1 MKCFET
7 IKIQNGKIFNIKF
20 HNFRFNLT
28 REKLFN
34 SKDKLNLKNF
44 ITPPK
49 NGLYRC
55 KIIYSKNIE
64 NIEFYIYKIRE
75 FKTFKIKN
83 INFNY
88 NYKFLNRENIDSL
101 KVDKSN
107 NIIDDIIMV
116 KNGFIT
122 DTTIANIAIFYNN
135 SWLTPKTPLLYGVTR
150 SRLLREKKLKEVD
163 LRVEDLLKAE
173 KFAIMNAMIDFKE
186 LDFWKI
192 YR

>member
-7 IKIQNGKIFNIKF
+7 IRVENGKIFNIKF

-34 SKDKLNLKNF
+34 LKNRLNLENF

-49 NGLYRC
+49 DNMLYRC
-55 KIIYSKNIE
+55 KVIYSKEE
-64 NIEFYIYKIRE
+64 NIESIEYFNYKIKE
-75 FKTFKIKN
+75 FKTFKIKT

-88 NYKFLNRENIDSL
+88 KYKFINREDIDSL
-101 KVDKSN
+101 KLDN
-107 NIIDDIIMV
+107 FDDIIMV

-122 DTTIANIAIFYNN
+122 DSSIANIAIFYNN

-150 SRLLREKKLKEVD
+150 ERLLREKKLKEAN
-163 LRVEDLLKAE
+163 LKIEDLLKAE

-186 LDFWKI
+186 LNSWKI